1 MIVVNG
7 ETIRI
12 FFIFL
17 LTIIWIMLLTDTAL
31 RSLPDEDE

>member
-12 FFIFL
+12 FSIMVL
-17 LTIIWIMLLTDTAL
+17 GIIWVYLLTDYLA
-31 RSLPDEDE
+31 SKSIDDEE